1 MDDRELKKQD
11 SIKDAKNVKLESQL
25 LLIEGSDSFDSLNS
39 KVGESIEDTSI
50 PTTYTMNVCKE
61 YFIDFRSILLGNII
75 TSKK

>member
-50 PTTYTMNVCKE
+50 LTTYTMNVCNE
-61 YFIDFRSILLGNII
+61 YFIDFRNILLGNI

>member
-50 PTTYTMNVCKE
+50 PTTYTMNVCNE
-61 YFIDFRSILLGNII
+61 YFIDYRNILLGLPRKSN
-75 TSKK
+75 